1 MKDGALVYFSG
12 QVQQRSVTTSFSFLL
27 FSVRTDHILL
37 MQNEIKPNFVLARL
51 MQNKK
56 KHVGF
61 ISFCA
66 KSMWSILNEKK
77 YDCRH
82 TFLYYILLR

>member
-27 FSVRTDHILL
+27 FSVKTDHILL

-56 KHVGF
+56 TCWFYFVLCQEFVVNSK
-61 ISFCA
+61 
-66 KSMWSILNEKK
+66 
-77 YDCRH
+77 
-82 TFLYYILLR
+82 